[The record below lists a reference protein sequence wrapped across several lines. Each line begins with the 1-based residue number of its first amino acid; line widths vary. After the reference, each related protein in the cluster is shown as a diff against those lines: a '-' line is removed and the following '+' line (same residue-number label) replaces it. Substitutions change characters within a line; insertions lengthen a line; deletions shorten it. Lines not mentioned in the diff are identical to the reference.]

1 MENQKDEVVRGADD
15 PLLQKNKNW
24 SRRLFIRF
32 SVLTIV
38 AVVIGYGIAHF
49 QDHATISSQNLAL
62 STTGQ
67 VALTESQLITA
78 VRDAKA
84 TIYWVGPQGDT
95 RYLLTIDK
103 TGSGI
108 IRYIPISGAVSSATT
123 ITRTVATYSANGA
136 YEKSVSVSTKVGTS
150 TFQNADKSLVFYKNA
165 DTNDVFM
172 AFPGKNF
179 QVEIFDPVAGQALSL
194 AVLAGQVRPVA

>member
-1 MENQKDEVVRGADD
+1 MKNQKNEEVQNVDGS
-15 PLLQKNKNW
+15 LFHKSENW
-24 SRRLFIRF
+24 SRRLFIRL
-32 SVLTIV
+32 SALTI
-38 AVVIGYGIAHF
+38 AALVIGYGIAHF

-78 VRDAKA
+78 VRDAKV

-108 IRYIPISGAVSSATT
+108 IRYIPISGAVSSTT
-123 ITRTVATYSANGA
+123 TATRTVATYNANGA
-136 YEKSVSVSTKVGTS
+136 YAKSVSVSTKVGNS
-150 TFQNADKSLVFYKNA
+150 TFQNADKSLVFYKNS
-165 DTNDVFM
+165 DTNDIFM